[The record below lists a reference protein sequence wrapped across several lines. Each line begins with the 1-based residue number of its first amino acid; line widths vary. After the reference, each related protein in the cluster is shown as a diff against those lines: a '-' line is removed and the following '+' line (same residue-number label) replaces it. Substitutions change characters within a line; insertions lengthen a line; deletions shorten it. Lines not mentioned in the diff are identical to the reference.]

1 MASTPINPSDLL
13 SLADYE
19 AKRPALVQRIIALKA
34 RRRVEVGPWISLVFE
49 NRDTVLYQ
57 IQEMLRVERITDAA
71 MIRHEIETYAELLP
85 GEGELSLTLF
95 VEISDAH
102 LRSAALSKLG
112 GIEKALT
119 LQIDD
124 DVPIP
129 AFDKRPID
137 PAWERPGQATAV
149 YYLGFRLTPEQR
161 RAFKSGRGEAWLKFG
176 HPEYRHA
183 AALSDA
189 QRRELA
195 GSDW

>member
-1 MASTPINPSDLL
+1 MASTPINPKDLL
-13 SLADYE
+13 SLADYD
-19 AKRPALVQRIIALKA
+19 KQRPAAVARIIALKT

-57 IQEMLRVERITDAA
+57 IQEMLRIERITDAA
-71 MIRHEIETYAELLP
+71 LIDHEIETYAELLP
-85 GEGELSLTLF
+85 GQGELSLTLF
-95 VEISDAH
+95 VEIADAD

-112 GIEKALT
+112 GIEKSLT
-119 LQIDD
+119 LQIGDD
-124 DVPIP
+124 IPIP

-149 YYLGFRLTPEQR
+149 YYLGFKLSSEQR
-161 RAFKSGRGEAWLKFG
+161 RLFNSAKDEVWLKFG

-183 AALSDA
+183 SALSSA

-195 GSDW
+195 GAGW